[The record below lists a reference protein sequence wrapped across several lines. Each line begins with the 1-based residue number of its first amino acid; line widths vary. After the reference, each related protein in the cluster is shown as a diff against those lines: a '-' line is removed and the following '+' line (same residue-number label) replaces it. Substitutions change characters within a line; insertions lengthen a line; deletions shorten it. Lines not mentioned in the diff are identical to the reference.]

1 MNRISFFLLLLLF
14 FQSCTNENKPA
25 LRIGFS
31 QCTMGDSWR
40 INQWEAMRRELSFFP
55 ELSLDLK
62 DANGNTQ
69 KQIQDVKQM
78 IEEGYDLII
87 ISPNDYELSTAIDLA
102 YSAGIPV
109 LILDRRTAST
119 NYTAFVGAENTQV
132 GEQAGNYAHAITT
145 RPNTQIVE
153 VIAGSTDSPAIDR
166 HKGFTSA
173 ITSSKNLVTSPAI
186 YSGDNDSVKIQKE
199 LAKIPAVDI
208 IFAHNDRLAWTV
220 SKVCK
225 KMGISPKIIGVDGL
239 AGENEGLD
247 LVRKGLLEATVLYP
261 SGGEEA
267 IKVANAILKRMP
279 FQRENNLFST
289 VINKDNVNIMFSQ
302 YQKIK
307 AQQEDIERQA
317 SRIQELNLTFSTQRN
332 RLYITSALLT
342 VVVLLLATLY
352 FLLQEK
358 QRSNRVLEQQNK
370 AIQEQKNQIEKVS
383 QLAQKAVEDK
393 MRFYSYISHEFRTP
407 LSLIL
412 TPTEDQLAQKNIS
425 PQEAKQTFQLI
436 RKNAHRL
443 LRLVDQFLE
452 LRQLDAGKM
461 QLESRDLDLVAF
473 LKEIVHDFQPKAQAQ
488 KIDLQF
494 FSPFSGFMYAFDAEK
509 LDKVFFNVISN
520 AFKYTSEGGFIHISL
535 ARKADQVVIQFAD
548 SGVGMTEEEKTH
560 AFDLFYRG
568 NKNISLGTGLGLAL
582 SREFVL
588 LHEGEIYIESE
599 KNKGTTFTIHLPVRI
614 QIPTSQDSNEVPMFQ
629 KKERFSTWE
638 MPIQDVQTSNS
649 AEHSI
654 LIIEDNRDLNRF
666 LSQKFAKTYH
676 VFSAETAEK
685 GWDILLQ
692 NIPDVVLCDVML
704 PGMDGYQLTQKIKA
718 DFRTSH
724 IPVILLTAKSHLENQ
739 LEGTKAGADDYLT
752 KPFHQEL
759 VEQKV
764 KNCIESR
771 ERQRKKGQQEVHQP
785 AGLQRHEKV
794 FFTELDRLIEK
805 NLADNSLSVEKLS
818 SELGMSRVQL
828 FRKMSALTGEN
839 VSDYIASFKTNKA
852 KVLLQDANRNITEI
866 AYDLGFS
873 NPSYFTTFFKQ
884 RTGHTPTEWR
894 LKIEKEREKN

>member
-1 MNRISFFLLLLLF
+1 MNRIFYFLLLVLF
-14 FQSCTNENKPA
+14 FQSCTNENKPSF
-25 LRIGFS
+25 RIGFA

-40 INQWEAMRRELSFFP
+40 LNQWEAMKRELSFFP
-55 ELSLDLK
+55 DVSLELK
-62 DANGNTQ
+62 NANGNT
-69 KQIQDVKQM
+69 KQQILDVEQM
-78 IEEGYDLII
+78 IEEKYDLII
-87 ISPNDYELSTAIDLA
+87 ISPNDYQLSTAIDKA

-109 LILDRRTAST
+109 VILDRRTTST
-119 NYTAFVGAENTQV
+119 NYTAFVGAENKQV
-132 GEQAGNYAHAITT
+132 GEQAGAYAYAISKKESV
-145 RPNTQIVE
+145 RVVE
-153 VIAGSTDSPAIDR
+153 VIAGSKDSPAVDR
-166 HKGFTSA
+166 HEGYTAVTQSA
-173 ITSSKNLVTSPAI
+173 KNLIAFPTI
-186 YSGDNDSVKIQKE
+186 YSGDNDSVKVQKE
-199 LAKIPAVDI
+199 LMKIPTVDI
-208 IFAHNDRLAWTV
+208 IFAHNDRLAFTV
-220 SKVCK
+220 SRVCK

-239 AGENEGLD
+239 GGANEGLD

-261 SGGEEA
+261 TGGEEA
-267 IKVANAILKRMP
+267 IKVAYAILKREP

-317 SRIQELNLTFSTQRN
+317 SRIEELKLTFSSQRN

-342 VVVLLLATLY
+342 IVVILLATLY

-383 QLAQKAVEDK
+383 LLAQKAVEDK

-412 TPTEDQLAQKNIS
+412 TPTEDQLTQKTIS
-425 PQEAKQTFQLI
+425 PQEAKYTFQLI
-436 RKNAHRL
+436 RKNAYRL

-461 QLESRDLDLVAF
+461 QLQFHDLDLVAF
-473 LKEIVHDFQPKAQAQ
+473 LREIVQDFQPKAHAQ

-494 FSPFSGFMYAFDAEK
+494 SSPFKGFMYAFDAEK

-520 AFKYTSEGGFIHISL
+520 AFKYTSAGGFIHVSL
-535 ARKADQVVIQFAD
+535 TRKADQVVVQITD

-588 LHEGEIYIESE
+588 LHEGEIYIDSE
-599 KNKGTTFTIHLPVRI
+599 KNKGTTFSIVLPVRV
-614 QIPTSQDSNEVPMFQ
+614 QAYAEEVSTSESVTKKATQVDWEIPTSVIESP
-629 KKERFSTWE
+629 
-638 MPIQDVQTSNS
+638 NS
-649 AEHSI
+649 ATHTV
-654 LIIEDNRDLNRF
+654 LIVEDNRDLNHF
-666 LSQKFAKTYH
+666 LSQKFAKIYK
-676 VFSAETAEK
+676 VYSAETAEK
-685 GWDILLQ
+685 GWDLLLEY
-692 NIPDVVLCDVML
+692 IPDVVICDVML
-704 PGMDGYQLTQKIKA
+704 PGMDGYQLTQKIKS

-724 IPVILLTAKSHLENQ
+724 IPVILLTAKSHIEHQ

-764 KNCIESR
+764 KNCIDNQ

-785 AGLQRHEKV
+785 TGLQRHEKT
-794 FFTELDRLIEK
+794 FFQELDRLIEK
-805 NLADNSLSVEKLS
+805 NISDNSLSVEKLS

-839 VSDYIASFKTNKA
+839 VSEYIATYKTNKA
-852 KVLLQDANRNITEI
+852 KLLLQDSTRNITEI

-884 RTGHTPTEWR
+884 RTGKTPTDWR
-894 LKIEKEREKN
+894 LNVEKDNEKI

>member
-78 IEEGYDLII
+78 IEEEYDLII
-87 ISPNDYELSTAIDLA
+87 ISPNDYQLSTAIDLA

-109 LILDRRTAST
+109 LILERRTAST
-119 NYTAFVGAENTQV
+119 NYTAFVGAENMQV
-132 GEQAGNYAHAITT
+132 GDQAGNYAHSIAT

-173 ITSSKNLVTSPAI
+173 ITSSKNLVTSPVI

-199 LAKIPAVDI
+199 LAKIPSVDI

-267 IKVANAILKRMP
+267 IKVANAILKRIP

-473 LKEIVHDFQPKAQAQ
+473 LKEIVQDFQPKAQAQ

-520 AFKYTSEGGFIHISL
+520 AFKYTAEGGFIHISL

-599 KNKGTTFTIHLPVRI
+599 KNKGTVFTIQLPVRI
-614 QIPTSQDSNEVPMFQ
+614 QVPIRQESNEVPTFQ
-629 KKERFSTWE
+629 KKERVSIWE
-638 MPIQDVQTSNS
+638 MPIQDAQPPSS

-771 ERQRKKGQQEVHQP
+771 ERQRKKGQQEIHQP
-785 AGLQRHEKV
+785 AGLQRHEKA
-794 FFTELDRLIEK
+794 FFAELDRLIEK

-894 LKIEKEREKN
+894 LKIEKEGEKN